1 MENKTNLTKNIED
14 FIIERINTMRDSL
27 MYNKEY
33 RKVSAKYT
41 NLYDKIEKIINDIK
55 LSDSFQDIEAEFYER
70 QIKQAYITGFRD
82 SNIIFNNK
90 ILE

>member
-1 MENKTNLTKNIED
+1 
-14 FIIERINTMRDSL
+14 
-27 MYNKEY
+27 MYSE
-33 RKVSAKYT
+33 
-41 NLYDKIEKIINDIK
+41 IINDIK
-55 LSDSFQDIEAEFYER
+55 LSDSFQDIEAEFYEK